1 MYKYTLTVYLCKIEA
16 LRMRYMGR
24 RFYSDENKRVFQSV
38 GKGWNSSWSM
48 NGIHSGAEVRSLL
61 KWGKRGDSIFLFL
74 DKRESGIFTSVFEYL
89 PWQGLMKRNDSSVD
103 LLSEYRWDTRWCR
116 CSGIGRSPRIVER
129 WTLPMKVCVWS
140 MKVSVWNMR
149 VSVWSMKIRE
159 KRKIFCLSPFFQLPL
174 YLIKK
179 EWWYHE
185 Y

>member
-38 GKGWNSSWSM
+38 GKWLNISWSM

-89 PWQGLMKRNDSSVD
+89 PWQGLMKRNDSGETPDDADAPGLVEVCE
-103 LLSEYRWDTRWCR
+103 LLNVEPCPWKSAYGVWKSTYEVWKSEKKGK
-116 CSGIGRSPRIVER
+116 SF
-129 WTLPMKVCVWS
+129 VC
-140 MKVSVWNMR
+140 
-149 VSVWSMKIRE
+149 
-159 KRKIFCLSPFFQLPL
+159 LPFFN
-174 YLIKK
+174 YLCTS
-179 EWWYHE
+179 
-185 Y
+185 